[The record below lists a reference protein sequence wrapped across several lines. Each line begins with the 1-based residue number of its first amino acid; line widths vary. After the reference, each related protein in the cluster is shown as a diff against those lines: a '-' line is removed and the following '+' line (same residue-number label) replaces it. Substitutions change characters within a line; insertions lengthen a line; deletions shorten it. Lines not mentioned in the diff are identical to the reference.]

1 MKKTFNQQ
9 FKIRKQIGMPANTLK
24 EIARKKAIEKKEE
37 RMREIYLSQID
48 QYEALTQIHQSI

>member
-24 EIARKKAIEKKEE
+24 EIARKKAIEKKRRKNE
-37 RMREIYLSQID
+37 RNLSKSDRPI
-48 QYEALTQIHQSI
+48 